1 MQSGEES
8 FTRHLDEASAGESQ
22 AESAG
27 QTKRAKMNEKSGKE
41 SDESRAKKEGGSGES
56 EQGDGEGVTNEREA
70 QVKMLLGALD
80 AALCVQSIGR
90 RSPRFQPRTP
100 TSIKAT
106 GINRFIPRHDEVASK
121 LGSDFWDFPR
131 FAGESKFVEALSAVA
146 LLPAPGPDEADP
158 LLLVLKQIAKVLSFT
173 KLWSTRMIVPQR
185 ISSHTKGCR
194 GMHTSRYLHQIA
206 GKIHHDATQQRS
218 APRSA

>member
-1 MQSGEES
+1 
-8 FTRHLDEASAGESQ
+8 
-22 AESAG
+22 
-27 QTKRAKMNEKSGKE
+27 MNEKSGKE

-56 EQGDGEGVTNEREA
+56 EQGDGDGVTNEREA

-80 AALCVQSIGR
+80 SALCVQSIGR
-90 RSPRFQPRTP
+90 RSPRFQPHTP

-158 LLLVLKQIAKVLSFT
+158 LLLVLKQIAKVLFHQTLEHKDDCSPPTRKDAGACTLHDAFT
-173 KLWSTRMIVPQR
+173 KLQARYTMTQRDSVPHRVVPEILCTSACSSVAPQEHGRRQR
-185 ISSHTKGCR
+185 
-194 GMHTSRYLHQIA
+194 
-206 GKIHHDATQQRS
+206 RS
-218 APRSA
+218 AS